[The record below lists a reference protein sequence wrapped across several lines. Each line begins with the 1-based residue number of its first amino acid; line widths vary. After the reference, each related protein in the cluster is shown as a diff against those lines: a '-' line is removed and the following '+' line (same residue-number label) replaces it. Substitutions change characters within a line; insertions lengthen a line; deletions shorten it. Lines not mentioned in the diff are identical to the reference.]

1 VGECESDVLLRC
13 RWVREDLQ
21 RKAASEQHVIADEP
35 VCYRP
40 LFLYTVKVSQ
50 VPAYDFTCDH
60 DYYDY
65 YYESDSEYNNYDDGP
80 APATNNESIAEY

>member
-1 VGECESDVLLRC
+1 MRD
-13 RWVREDLQ
+13 DLQ
-21 RKAASEQHVIADEP
+21 RKVAGEQHVIADEP

-40 LFLYTVKVSQ
+40 LYLYNIEVSQ

-65 YYESDSEYNNYDDGP
+65 YYDTDSEYDETDMDHHDNDSSSDDY
-80 APATNNESIAEY
+80 TE

>member
-1 VGECESDVLLRC
+1 MVLLC
-13 RWVREDLQ
+13 RWVRDDLQ
-21 RKAASEQHVIADEP
+21 RKAAGEQHVIADEP

-40 LFLYTVKVSQ
+40 LYLYNIEVSQ

-65 YYESDSEYNNYDDGP
+65 YYDTDSESEYEFDNYH
-80 APATNNESIAEY
+80 APAATDNDSSVEYTE